1 MSFKIGIVGLPNVGK
16 STLFKALTKKEVA
29 IENFPFCTIDP
40 NVGIVSVPDERL
52 DKLVNIS
59 QSDETIPT
67 VIEFVDIAG
76 LVQGAHKGE
85 GLGNK
90 FLSHIREVDAICHLL
105 RSFHDD
111 DVHHVEGRIQPEED
125 KETILTELAMAD
137 LSLATKRVD
146 NLEPKANSGDKEAE
160 KELVVLRQIVEVLN
174 EGKPIS
180 QLKFTEEEMTIARPY
195 NFLTIK
201 PIIEVYNL
209 DEEQLADWKDE
220 PGKLGLCVKLEA
232 ELSELEE
239 SEAKAYLKDLG
250 LSDTGLNKFI
260 HESYSLLHL
269 ITYFTSGPKETR
281 AWTIAKG
288 TNAPQAAGV
297 IHTDFEENFIRAEV
311 IHYNDFIECNG
322 EAGARDNGKQQIEGK
337 DYIIEDGDVLHIR
350 HGA

>member
-16 STLFKALTKKEVA
+16 STLFKALTKNEVA

-40 NVGIVSVPDERL
+40 NVGIVSVPDKRL
-52 DKLVNIS
+52 EKLTGIS
-59 QSDETIPT
+59 KSEETIPT
-67 VIEFVDIAG
+67 IIEFVDIAG
-76 LVQGAHKGE
+76 LVKGAHKGE
-85 GLGNK
+85 GLGNQ

-137 LSLATKRVD
+137 LSLASKRVE
-146 NLEPKANSGDKEAE
+146 NLEPKSNSGDKEAE
-160 KELVVLRQIVEVLN
+160 KELVVLRQIVDVLN
-174 EGKPIS
+174 QGNPIS
-180 QLKFTEEEMTIARPY
+180 QLDFSEEELAIAKPY
-195 NFLTIK
+195 NFLTSK

-209 DEEQLADWKDE
+209 DESQLADWKDK

-239 SEAKAYLKDLG
+239 KEAQTYLKDLG

-260 HESYSLLHL
+260 HESYSLLNL

-281 AWTIAKG
+281 AWTIKKG

-297 IHTDFEENFIRAEV
+297 IHTDFEKNFIRAEV
-311 IHYNDFIECNG
+311 IHYSDFVELNG
-322 EAGARDNGKQQIEGK
+322 EVGARDNGKQQIEGK

-350 HGA
+350 HGS